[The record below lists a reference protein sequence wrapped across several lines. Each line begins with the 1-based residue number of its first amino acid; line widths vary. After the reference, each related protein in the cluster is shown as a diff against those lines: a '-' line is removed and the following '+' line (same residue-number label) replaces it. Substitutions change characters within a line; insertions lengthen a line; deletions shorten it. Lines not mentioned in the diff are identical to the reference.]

1 MKRITLTLCLLLIGF
16 AVVANESIRNQQ
28 GPEYA
33 NETSKAIIQKMIE
46 AHGGY
51 EKWSQIETMAFTTA
65 MHSESLG
72 FLRFWI
78 KDQVIEMKSRRTYY
92 QDWPLVGSKMSYD
105 GKKVW
110 SEDWRVGNPPSH
122 QHSVFFY
129 YLNLPWLTQDEG
141 VKIGKAELIEHK
153 AFDNK
158 VYKVRMSYTKS
169 PVLGKSAKDS
179 YTLYIDSETFLLSG
193 YEYTVGYGP
202 MLDILGLP
210 KDQDVFGPV
219 LRKNNYTADLNGL
232 KFPVL
237 FTTHDTEMKSQYGDH
252 AIYDI
257 KFNEGF
263 DESRM
268 KPSKNAV
275 FDPAK
280 DVRKK

>member
-1 MKRITLTLCLLLIGF
+1 MKRITITCLSLFMAF
-16 AVVANESIRNQQ
+16 AVAATEPDKDNS

-33 NETSKAIIQKMIE
+33 NDASKAIIEKMLA

-51 EKWSQIETMAFTTA
+51 EKWSQIETLTFTSA

-72 FLRFWI
+72 VLRFWI
-78 KDQVIEMKSRRTYY
+78 KSQVVDMKSRRTY
-92 QDWPLVGSKMSYD
+92 QDWPLIGSKMSFD

-110 SEDWRVGNPPSH
+110 SEDWRLGNPPSH

-129 YLNLPWLTQDEG
+129 YLNLPWLTQDKG
-141 VKIGKAELIEHK
+141 VRIGEAELVEHK

-158 VYKVRMSYTKS
+158 VYKVLMSYAKS
-169 PVLGKSAKDS
+169 PVVGKSAKDT
-179 YTLYIDSETFLLSG
+179 YTLYIDSTTFLLSG

-202 MLDILGLP
+202 MLDVLGLP
-210 KDQDVFGPV
+210 KDQEVFGPV

-232 KFPVL
+232 KFPIL
-237 FTTHDTEMKSQYGDH
+237 FTTHDTELTAQYGDH
-252 AIYDI
+252 AIYNI
-257 KFNEGF
+257 KFNEAF

-268 KPSKNAV
+268 TPPKNAV

>member
-1 MKRITLTLCLLLIGF
+1 MKRIIITALTLFMG
-16 AVVANESIRNQQ
+16 VALMASDPNPNNN
-28 GPEYA
+28 GPKYA
-33 NETSKAIIQKMIE
+33 NDASKAIIEKMIE

-51 EKWSQIETMAFTTA
+51 EKWAEIETMAFTTA

-78 KDQVIEMKSRRTYY
+78 KDQVIEMKSRRTY

-105 GKKVW
+105 GKQVW

-141 VKIGKAELIEHK
+141 VKIGEAELVEHK

-158 VYKVRMSYTKS
+158 VYKVKMSYTKS

-202 MLDILGLP
+202 MLDVLGLP
-210 KDQDVFGPV
+210 KDQAVFGPV
-219 LRKNNYTADLNGL
+219 FRKNNYTADINGL

-237 FTTHDTEMKSQYGDH
+237 FTTHDTEMTSQYGDH

-257 KFNEGF
+257 KFNAGF

-268 KPSKNAV
+268 TPPENAV